1 VYSTPCGPQAK
12 RDKAANQLSAFWQA
26 ARGDWFAADGDDHE
40 YIIAESANSVGLA
53 VGLLSNRQLTTMK
66 TILRPLIGLLFLA
79 SLALAQ
85 GARRPPNFIVIFCD
99 DLGYG
104 DIGSFSN
111 PTIRTP
117 NLDRMATEGQRWTS
131 FYSAD
136 SVCTPSRA
144 ALLTGRLPIR
154 TGMYSDTRRV
164 LFPDSADGLPAGEIT
179 IAELL
184 KTRGYATAAIG
195 KWHLGWQ
202 TEFLPMKQGFDS
214 YYGIP
219 YSNDMDATFKFSTR
233 AEYITFLKNP
243 KREYWNVP
251 LMRNEQIIERP
262 ADQTTITERYTDEA
276 IKFINANKSKPFF
289 LYLAH
294 SMPHM
299 PLFRSKKF
307 ENKSARGL
315 YGDVIEEL
323 DANVGR
329 VLDTLRQLKLDR
341 NTLVVFTSDNGP
353 WGLFDEQGGSAGP
366 LRGAKGGT
374 YEGGMR
380 EPTIFWQPGTIK
392 HGVVMD
398 IGTTLDLLPTFCAM
412 AGVPAPSDRVLD
424 GYDLSAPLLGKGRS
438 PRQTMFY
445 WRGSK
450 LYAVRHGAFKAHFI
464 TQSEYGGEAAITHA
478 PPELYNLDHDPSEK
492 WNVAAKHPEVIAE
505 IRRIA
510 EAHKQ
515 AIPPVQNHLDAR
527 IPPTK

>member
-1 VYSTPCGPQAK
+1 
-12 RDKAANQLSAFWQA
+12 
-26 ARGDWFAADGDDHE
+26 
-40 YIIAESANSVGLA
+40 
-53 VGLLSNRQLTTMK
+53 MK
-66 TILRPLIGLLFLA
+66 TILRSFVALCLLS
-79 SLALAQ
+79 SLAFSQANK
-85 GARRPPNFIVIFCD
+85 RPPNIVVILCD

-104 DIGSFSN
+104 DVGAFGN

-117 NLDRMATEGQRWTS
+117 NLDRMAAEGQRWTS
-131 FYSAD
+131 FYVAD

-154 TGMYSDTRRV
+154 TGMFSDTRRV
-164 LFPDSADGLPAGEIT
+164 LFPDSAGGLPPSEIT

-184 KTRGYATAAIG
+184 KARGYATTAIG
-195 KWHLGWQ
+195 KWHLGSQ
-202 TEFLPMKQGFDS
+202 PEYLPTKQGFDA

-233 AEYITFLKNP
+233 DEYVNFMKNP
-243 KREYWNVP
+243 KLEYWNVP
-251 LMRNEQIIERP
+251 LMRNEQVVERP
-262 ADQTTITERYTDEA
+262 ADQTTITQRYTDEA
-276 IKFINANKSKPFF
+276 IKFINANKNKPFF
-289 LYLAH
+289 VYLAH

-299 PLFRSKKF
+299 PLFRSKNF

-323 DANVGR
+323 DANIGR

-353 WGLFDEQGGSAGP
+353 WAVFDEQGGSAGL

-380 EPTIFWQPGTIK
+380 EPTIFWRPGAIK
-392 HGVVMD
+392 PGVVTD
-398 IGTTLDLLPTFCAM
+398 IGSTLDLLPTFCAL
-412 AGVPAPSDRVLD
+412 AGAPTPSDRVLD
-424 GYDLSAPLLGKGRS
+424 GYDLSEVLQGKGRS

-450 LYAVRHGAFKAHFI
+450 LYAVRHGSFKAHFI
-464 TQSEYGGEAAITHA
+464 TQSEYGADAPVTHA
-478 PPELYNLDHDPSEK
+478 TPELYNLDQDPSEK
-492 WNVAAKHPEVIAE
+492 WNIAATRPEVIAE
-505 IRRIA
+505 IRRLA

-515 AIPPVQNHLDAR
+515 SIPPVENHLDKR
-527 IPPTK
+527 ITATK

>member
-1 VYSTPCGPQAK
+1 MQK
-12 RDKAANQLSAFWQA
+12 
-26 ARGDWFAADGDDHE
+26 
-40 YIIAESANSVGLA
+40 
-53 VGLLSNRQLTTMK
+53 
-66 TILRPLIGLLFLA
+66 LA
-79 SLALAQ
+79 SLKTFALLICMGLACAALPHPGYAQ
-85 GARRPPNFIVIFCD
+85 ASKGRQNFIVIFCD

-104 DIGSFSN
+104 DLGSFGN

-117 NLDRMATEGQRWTS
+117 HLDRMATEGQRWTS
-131 FYSAD
+131 FYAAD
-136 SVCTPSRA
+136 SVCTPSRS

-164 LFPDSADGLPAGEIT
+164 LFPDSAEGLPSSEIT

-184 KTRGYATAAIG
+184 KTKGYATAAIG

-214 YYGIP
+214 YFGIP
-219 YSNDMDATFKFSTR
+219 YSNDMDATFSPTPRENYFRS
-233 AEYITFLKNP
+233 LKNP
-243 KREYWNVP
+243 QREYWNVP

-262 ADQTTITERYTDEA
+262 VDQTTITERYTDEA
-276 IKFINANKSKPFF
+276 IKFISANKNNPFF

-307 ENKSARGL
+307 ENKSIRGL

-329 VLDTLRQLKLDR
+329 LLDTLRQMKLDK

-353 WGLFDEQGGSAGP
+353 WALFDEQGGSAGL

-392 HGVVMD
+392 PGVVTG
-398 IGTTLDLLPTFCAM
+398 IGSTMDLLPTFCAM
-412 AGVPAPSDRVLD
+412 AGLQAPKDRVLD
-424 GYDLSAPLLGKGRS
+424 GYDISAPLLSKGNS
-438 PRQTMFY
+438 PRQMMPY
-445 WRGSK
+445 WRGSR
-450 LYAVRHGAFKAHFI
+450 LMALRNGAFKAHFI
-464 TQSEYGGEAAITHA
+464 TQSEYGGEAPKTHET
-478 PPELYNLDHDPSEK
+478 PELYNLDVDPSEK
-492 WNVAAKHPEVIAE
+492 YNIAAQHPEIIAE
-505 IRRIA
+505 MRRLA
-510 EAHKQ
+510 EEHKK
-515 AIPPVQNHLDAR
+515 AIPPAKSYLEKR
-527 IPPTK
+527 IAATGNK

>member
-1 VYSTPCGPQAK
+1 
-12 RDKAANQLSAFWQA
+12 
-26 ARGDWFAADGDDHE
+26 
-40 YIIAESANSVGLA
+40 
-53 VGLLSNRQLTTMK
+53 MK
-66 TILRPLIGLLFLA
+66 TILRSLIALCLLS
-79 SLALAQ
+79 SLAFSQANK
-85 GARRPPNFIVIFCD
+85 RPPNIVVILCD

-104 DIGSFSN
+104 DVGAFGN

-117 NLDRMATEGQRWTS
+117 NLDRMAAEGQRWTS
-131 FYSAD
+131 FYAAD

-154 TGMYSDTRRV
+154 TGMFSDTRRV
-164 LFPDSADGLPAGEIT
+164 LFPDSADGLPQSEIT

-184 KTRGYATAAIG
+184 KTRGYITAAIG

-202 TEFLPMKQGFDS
+202 PEFLPMKQGFDS

-219 YSNDMDATFKFSTR
+219 YSNDMDATFSPNSR
-233 AEYITFLKNP
+233 DEYVSFMKNP
-243 KREYWNVP
+243 KLEYWNVP
-251 LMRNEQIIERP
+251 LMRNEKVVERP
-262 ADQTTITERYTDEA
+262 ADQTTITQRYTDEA
-276 IKFINANKSKPFF
+276 IKFINANKNKPFF
-289 LYLAH
+289 VYLAH

-299 PLFRSKKF
+299 PLFRSKNF

-323 DANVGR
+323 DANIGR

-353 WGLFDEQGGSAGP
+353 WAVFDEQGGSAGL

-380 EPTIFWQPGTIK
+380 EPTIFWRPGAIK
-392 HGVVMD
+392 PGVVTD
-398 IGTTLDLLPTFCAM
+398 IGSTLDLLPTFCAL
-412 AGVPAPSDRVLD
+412 AGAPTPSDRVLD
-424 GYDLSAPLLGKGRS
+424 GYDLSEVLQGKGRS

-450 LYAVRHGAFKAHFI
+450 LYAVRHGSFKAHFI
-464 TQSEYGGEAAITHA
+464 TQSEYGADAPVTHA
-478 PPELYNLDHDPSEK
+478 TPELYNLDQDPSEK
-492 WNVAAKHPEVIAE
+492 WNIAATRPEVIAE
-505 IRRIA
+505 IRRLA

-515 AIPPVQNHLDAR
+515 SIPPVENHLDKR
-527 IPPTK
+527 ITATK

>member
-1 VYSTPCGPQAK
+1 MQNITAK
-12 RDKAANQLSAFWQA
+12 KNILTISLLLLCAFA
-26 ARGDWFAADGDDHE
+26 
-40 YIIAESANSVGLA
+40 
-53 VGLLSNRQLTTMK
+53 
-66 TILRPLIGLLFLA
+66 LFSP
-79 SLALAQ
+79 SLAQ
-85 GARRPPNFIVIFCD
+85 SQKRQNFVVIFCD

-104 DIGSFSN
+104 DLGAFGN

-117 NLDRMATEGQRWTS
+117 HLDRMAAEGQRWTS
-131 FYSAD
+131 FYAAD
-136 SVCTPSRA
+136 SVCTPSRS

-164 LFPDSADGLPAGEIT
+164 LFPDSADGLPSSEIT

-184 KTRGYATAAIG
+184 KTKGYATAAIG

-202 TEFLPMKQGFDS
+202 PEFLPMKQGFDS
-214 YYGIP
+214 YFGIP
-219 YSNDMDATFKFSTR
+219 YSNDMDATFVTTPRENYFRS
-233 AEYITFLKNP
+233 LKNP

-276 IKFINANKSKPFF
+276 IKFISANKSKPFF

-307 ENKSARGL
+307 ENKSIRGL

-329 VLDTLRQLKLDR
+329 LLDTLRQMKLDR

-353 WGLFDEQGGSAGP
+353 WALFDEQGGSAGL

-392 HGVVMD
+392 PGVVTG
-398 IGTTLDLLPTFCAM
+398 IGSTMDLLPTFCAM
-412 AGVPAPSDRVLD
+412 AGVPVPSDRVLD
-424 GYDLSAPLLGKGRS
+424 GYDISAPLLSKGNS
-438 PRQTMFY
+438 PRQIMPF
-445 WRGSK
+445 WRGSR
-450 LYAVRHGAFKAHFI
+450 LMALRNGAFKAHFI
-464 TQSEYGGEAAITHA
+464 TQSEYGGEAPMTH
-478 PPELYNLDHDPSEK
+478 PTPELYNLDVDPSEK
-492 WNVAAKHPEVIAE
+492 YNIAAQHPEVIAE
-505 IRRIA
+505 MRRLA
-510 EAHKQ
+510 EEHKKG
-515 AIPPVQNHLDAR
+515 IPPVQSRLEAR
-527 IPPTK
+527 VPPKK

>member
-1 VYSTPCGPQAK
+1 
-12 RDKAANQLSAFWQA
+12 
-26 ARGDWFAADGDDHE
+26 
-40 YIIAESANSVGLA
+40 
-53 VGLLSNRQLTTMK
+53 MK
-66 TILRPLIGLLFLA
+66 TMLRLLMVLLVLVSFA
-79 SLALAQ
+79 VAQ
-85 GARRPPNFIVIFCD
+85 SRQRPPNFVVIFCD

-104 DIGSFSN
+104 DLGSFGN

-117 NLDRMATEGQRWTS
+117 HLDRMAAEGQRWTS

-136 SVCTPSRA
+136 SVCTPSRS

-154 TGMYSDTRRV
+154 TGMFSDTRRV
-164 LFPDSADGLPAGEIT
+164 LFPDSAEGLPASEIT

-184 KTRGYATAAIG
+184 KTRGYATAAVG

-202 TEFLPMKQGFDS
+202 PEYLPMKQGFDS
-214 YYGIP
+214 YFGIP
-219 YSNDMDATFKFSTR
+219 YSNDMDAVVKFSTR
-233 AEYITFLKNP
+233 AEYLNFMKNP

-251 LMRNEQIIERP
+251 LMRNEEIIERP
-262 ADQTTITERYTDEA
+262 AEQTTLTKRYTDEA
-276 IKFINANKSKPFF
+276 LKFIGANKNRPFF

-299 PLFRSKKF
+299 PLFRSKEF

-353 WGLFDEQGGSAGP
+353 WAVFNEQGGSAGL

-380 EPTIFWQPGTIK
+380 EPAIFWQPGALK
-392 HGVVMD
+392 PGVVTD
-398 IGTTLDLLPTFCAM
+398 LGATLDLLPTFCAL
-412 AGVPAPSDRVLD
+412 ASVKVPADRVLD
-424 GYDLSAPLLGKGRS
+424 GYDLSAALHGKGRS
-438 PRQTMFY
+438 PRQMMPY

-450 LYAVRHGAFKAHFI
+450 LYALRHGSFKAHFI
-464 TQSEYGGEAAITHA
+464 TQSEYGGEAAATHA
-478 PPELYNLDHDPSEK
+478 TPELYNLDHDPAEK

-505 IRRIA
+505 IRRLA

-515 AIPPVQNHLDAR
+515 AIPPVENHLDKR
-527 IPPTK
+527 ITAAGGK